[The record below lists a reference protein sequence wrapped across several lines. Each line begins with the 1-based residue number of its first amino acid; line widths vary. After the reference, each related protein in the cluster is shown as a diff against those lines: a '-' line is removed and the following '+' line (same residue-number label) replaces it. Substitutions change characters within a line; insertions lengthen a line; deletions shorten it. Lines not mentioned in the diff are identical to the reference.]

1 MCVYVG
7 YCAPLITL
15 YVHTSLFT
23 AAHVTTV
30 GDFVMT
36 MRPALMAALLP
47 ACTAMSFSW
56 VPPRSHS
63 NAARRA
69 IGVPSEEFAAERA
82 AFAANAGIAGFH
94 ADDSAVLE
102 ASTEGD
108 ELDHLEEL
116 YAPPVTDICTF
127 GHDAP
132 LPAMSVDDLPA
143 PPKKGLFD
151 QLLDNL
157 PLPLDRQLVN
167 AAKEK
172 LSS

>member
-1 MCVYVG
+1 MTPLTLATVVG
-7 YCAPLITL
+7 SAFVPGTP
-15 YVHTSLFT
+15 
-23 AAHVTTV
+23 AA
-30 GDFVMT
+30 
-36 MRPALMAALLP
+36 AAV
-47 ACTAMSFSW
+47 ARTGIVMSFSW
-56 VPPRSHS
+56 VPPR
-63 NAARRA
+63 AARRA

-82 AFAANAGIAGFH
+82 AFAANAGIVGFH

-102 ASTEGD
+102 AATEGD

-167 AAKEK
+167 AAKAVQEK

>member
-1 MCVYVG
+1 MT
-7 YCAPLITL
+7 PLTL
-15 YVHTSLFT
+15 ATVVASAFVPGTP
-23 AAHVTTV
+23 AA
-30 GDFVMT
+30 
-36 MRPALMAALLP
+36 AAV
-47 ACTAMSFSW
+47 ARTGIVMSFSW

-102 ASTEGD
+102 ASMEGD
-108 ELDHLEEL
+108 EIDHLENL

-132 LPAMSVDDLPA
+132 LPAMTVDDLPA
-143 PPKKGLFD
+143 PPKKGLFH

-167 AAKEK
+167 AAKAVQASLE
-172 LSS
+172 SR

>member
-1 MCVYVG
+1 
-7 YCAPLITL
+7 
-15 YVHTSLFT
+15 
-23 AAHVTTV
+23 
-30 GDFVMT
+30 MT

-82 AFAANAGIAGFH
+82 AFAANAGIDGFH

-108 ELDHLEEL
+108 EIDHLEEL

-167 AAKEK
+167 AAKAVQASMK
-172 LSS
+172 SK

>member
-1 MCVYVG
+1 MPRRLSEVLI
-7 YCAPLITL
+7 AMTPLTL
-15 YVHTSLFT
+15 ATVVASAFVPGTP
-23 AAHVTTV
+23 AA
-30 GDFVMT
+30 
-36 MRPALMAALLP
+36 AAV
-47 ACTAMSFSW
+47 ARTGIVMSFSW
-56 VPPRSHS
+56 VPPRYS

-69 IGVPSEEFAAERA
+69 IGVPSEEFAARRA
-82 AFAANAGIAGFH
+82 LRCEAGIDGFH

-102 ASTEGD
+102 AATEGD
-108 ELDHLEEL
+108 EIDHLENL

-167 AAKEK
+167 AAKAVQASLEK
-172 LSS
+172 R